1 MRFNFCGKIETIRIK
16 ISFISNKIDTSM
28 ESKRQKQTAEIIRR
42 HFGTVLQREGSY
54 IYGDAF
60 VTVTTVRVTPDIS
73 EAKIYLSVYNV
84 NDKEAVI
91 DSMRRNMSTLK
102 RNLSQ
107 RIRKHVRRIPAL
119 SFYNDDTLD
128 EMYNND

>member
-1 MRFNFCGKIETIRIK
+1 
-16 ISFISNKIDTSM
+16 M
-28 ESKRQKQTAEIIRR
+28 ESKRQRQTAEVIRR
-42 HFGTVLQREGSY
+42 HFGTVLLNEGAY

-60 VTVTTVRVTPDIS
+60 VTVTNVKVTPDIS

-91 DSMRRNMSTLK
+91 DNIRRNMSILK
-102 RNLSQ
+102 KNLSQ

-128 EMYNND
+128 EMYHLNKVFDNLHKQNLMGEEE